1 VQDEYLIITKALQ
14 LDTGSSAVIGTDVG
28 GGIVYWN
35 DAAEHLYGWRSDE
48 VIGRNV
54 VDVMPTQTSS
64 QEAMQIMEKLR
75 SGEEW
80 HGSFIVRRR
89 DGSPV
94 LADVRDVPVMGRSD
108 VVIGIVGMSRRLR
121 G

>member
-1 VQDEYLIITKALQ
+1 VHEENVIIAKARE
-14 LDTGSSAVIGTDVG
+14 LDTGSNAVIATDVA

-35 DAAEHLYGWRSDE
+35 GAAEELYGWPSEE

-54 VDVMPTQTSS
+54 VDVMPTQHSS
-64 QEAMQIMEKLR
+64 QEAMHIMEKLR

-80 HGSFIVRRR
+80 HGTFIVRRR

-94 LADVRDVPVMGRSD
+94 LADVRDVPVAGPHT
-108 VVIGIVGMSRRLR
+108 VIGIVGISRRLR